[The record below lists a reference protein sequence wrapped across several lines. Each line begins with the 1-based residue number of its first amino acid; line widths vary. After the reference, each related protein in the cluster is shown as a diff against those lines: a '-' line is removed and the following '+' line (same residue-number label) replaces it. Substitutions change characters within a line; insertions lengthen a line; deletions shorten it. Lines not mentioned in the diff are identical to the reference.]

1 LTPVARLEPVFVGGV
16 TVTNA
21 TLHNIDEVR
30 RKDVR
35 VGDVVVVRR
44 AGDVIPEVVRVEAAM
59 RVAGARLFEMP
70 ETCPVCGSAVEAAPG
85 EAIWRCSGGLYCPA
99 QRKEAIR
106 HFASRRAMDIDGLGD
121 KLIDQLIEKEK
132 VRTVADL
139 YLLRLEDLQDLERMG
154 AKSAENL
161 LRALDNS
168 KGTTLARFLYALGI
182 REVGEVTAQ
191 TLARHFSSLEAIMRA
206 DQQSL
211 LEVPDV
217 GPAVAGHIEAFF
229 SEPHNREVVSAL
241 LDAGVAWPDDFPEV
255 RRTPLEGMRFVL
267 TGTLDAMSREDAK
280 AAIESHGGKVSGSIS
295 AATTYLVL
303 GHDPGS
309 KLKKAEIL
317 GVSIL
322 SESEF
327 IALLDR
333 VGSAET
339 SISSNPQA

>member
-1 LTPVARLEPVFVGGV
+1 
-16 TVTNA
+16 
-21 TLHNIDEVR
+21 
-30 RKDVR
+30 
-35 VGDVVVVRR
+35 
-44 AGDVIPEVVRVEAAM
+44 
-59 RVAGARLFEMP
+59 
-70 ETCPVCGSAVEAAPG
+70 
-85 EAIWRCSGGLYCPA
+85 
-99 QRKEAIR
+99 
-106 HFASRRAMDIDGLGD
+106 
-121 KLIDQLIEKEK
+121 
-132 VRTVADL
+132 
-139 YLLRLEDLQDLERMG
+139 MG

-217 GPAVAGHIEAFF
+217 GLAVAGHIEAFF

-241 LDAGVAWPDDFPEV
+241 LDAGVAWPDDSAEIES
-255 RRTPLEGMRFVL
+255 TPLQGMRFVL
-267 TGTLDAMSREDAK
+267 TGTLDAMSREEAK
-280 AAIESHGGKVSGSIS
+280 AAIESLGGKVSGSIS

-303 GHDPGS
+303 GQDPGS
-309 KLKKAEIL
+309 KLKKAESL

-333 VGSAET
+333 VGSAEP